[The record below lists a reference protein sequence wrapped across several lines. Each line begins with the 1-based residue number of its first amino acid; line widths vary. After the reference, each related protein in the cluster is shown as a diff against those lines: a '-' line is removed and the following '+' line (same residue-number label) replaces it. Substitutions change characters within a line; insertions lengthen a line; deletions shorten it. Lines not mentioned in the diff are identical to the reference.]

1 MQSFLFHLLGCLA
14 ILLLPPAALYPAF
27 QTLLS
32 ADLLQIWSRELA
44 FVNFLHTVFV
54 IHFVLILAGYAEL
67 FWLHGRL
74 GWNLEDSRQVIYIL
88 LSIQWYLYLALF
100 S

>member
-1 MQSFLFHLLGCLA
+1 
-14 ILLLPPAALYPAF
+14 
-27 QTLLS
+27 
-32 ADLLQIWSRELA
+32 
-44 FVNFLHTVFV
+44 VFV

-74 GWNLEDSRQVIYIL
+74 GWNLEGSRQVIYIL